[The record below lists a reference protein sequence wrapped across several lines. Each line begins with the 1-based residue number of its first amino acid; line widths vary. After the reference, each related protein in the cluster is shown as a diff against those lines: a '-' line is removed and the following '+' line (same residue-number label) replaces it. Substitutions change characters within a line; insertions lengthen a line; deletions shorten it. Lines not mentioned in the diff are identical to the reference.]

1 MAILEVDKVSD
12 FGKHMLLSLGD
23 VHCKSRFQ
31 VSEGEAAKVVKMRR
45 GKRRLLD
52 KADRVYVSSV
62 FMTLSIYIDGNSPCS
77 KLTHVSHYTHIRQ

>member
-1 MAILEVDKVSD
+1 MAILEEDKVSE
-12 FGKHMLLSLGD
+12 FWQVYALSLGD

-62 FMTLSIYIDGNSPCS
+62 FMTLPITSMKTRLAQS
-77 KLTHVSHYTHIRQ
+77 